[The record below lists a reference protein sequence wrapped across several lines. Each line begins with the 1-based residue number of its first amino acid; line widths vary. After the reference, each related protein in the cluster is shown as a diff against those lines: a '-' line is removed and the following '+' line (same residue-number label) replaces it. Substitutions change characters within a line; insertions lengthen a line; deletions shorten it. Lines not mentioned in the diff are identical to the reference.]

1 VVAGEAVVHLEKQG
15 VLLVVQATQMELSHL
30 HLQLVKE
37 TQVAEVEVR
46 LSLAVVVAVV
56 QVEQVILALV
66 EALFPIHQAV
76 LV

>member
-1 VVAGEAVVHLEKQG
+1 
-15 VLLVVQATQMELSHL
+15 
-30 HLQLVKE
+30 VKE